1 MPQPHDDLSPRQV
14 EVLDMICRFQEQHG
28 VCPSFREIGQA
39 LGIRST
45 NGVSDHVR
53 ALERKGY
60 VERFGGRGA
69 ARSMRV
75 TSKARGAL
83 DEGETVGVPLLGRIA
98 AGVPI
103 AAEQTEEEVLR
114 LDRGMLPGGADVFA
128 LTVRGESMI
137 EDGILDG
144 DVVFVRRGSTCRN
157 GEMAAVLVEGEA
169 TVKRLFH
176 ERTHLRLEPANAAME
191 PIIVRPDVGEVAIL
205 GTVVGV
211 WRRMF

>member
-1 MPQPHDDLSPRQV
+1 MPAPYDDLSPRQV
-14 EVLDMICRFQEQHG
+14 EVLDMICAFQEQHG
-28 VCPSFREIGQA
+28 VCPSFREIGRA

-60 VERFGGRGA
+60 LERFGGRGA

-75 TSKARGAL
+75 TTKARGAL
-83 DEGETVGVPLLGRIA
+83 DDGETVGVPVLGRIA
-98 AGVPI
+98 AGMPI
-103 AAEQTEEEVLR
+103 AAEATEDSTLR
-114 LDRGMLPGGADVFA
+114 LDRGMLPGGSEVFA
-128 LTVRGESMI
+128 LNVRGESMI

-144 DVVFVRRGSTCRN
+144 DVVFVRRGETCRD
-157 GEMAAVLVEGEA
+157 GEIAAVLVDGEA
-169 TVKRLFH
+169 TVKRVFR
-176 ERTHLRLEPANAAME
+176 ERGHLRLEPANASMD
-191 PIIVRPDVGEVAIL
+191 PIIVGSDVDECRIM